1 MMTTNHSSR
10 LLAYLQLLRIP
21 NVFTAVADVTMGFLF
36 VGQSVQQFPLSFIA
50 IVAASSC
57 LYLAGMVLNDV
68 FDFEVDL
75 AERPQRPL
83 PSGRISRKT
92 ATVLGLSLMATGLTF
107 GWLAGFIHGGPY
119 PLRSGI
125 LATLLAVMIVLY
137 DGVVK
142 KTSLAPL
149 AMGACRLFNVLF
161 GMSVA
166 VNLDSLLGYTPA
178 QWLIAGGFGVYIVG
192 VTLFARE
199 EAVTSRRSNLVV
211 AACVMLTGIMML
223 GFFPWAS
230 LAPPTR
236 FTTAGAWPF
245 LLFILMASVI
255 RRCGFAIH
263 NPTPG
268 NVQVTIKQAILSLIV
283 LNAAIILAVAATV
296 PAVLVFS
303 LLIPTLLLGRWVY
316 ST

>member
-1 MMTTNHSSR
+1 MTKTHHSSS

-36 VGQSVQQFPLSFIA
+36 VGQSIQQSPLSF
-50 IVAASSC
+50 VAVVVASSC

-92 ATVLGLSLMATGLTF
+92 ATLLGLSLMAAGLTF
-107 GWLAGFIHGGPY
+107 GWLAGFFHGGPH
-119 PLRSGI
+119 PLRSGV

-149 AMGACRLFNVLF
+149 AMGSCRLLNVLF

-166 VNLDSLLGYTPA
+166 ANLNSLFGYTPA
-178 QWLIAGGFGVYIVG
+178 QWLIAGGFGIYIVG

-199 EAVTSRRSNLVV
+199 EAITSRRSALIV

-223 GFFPWAS
+223 GFFPWVPS
-230 LAPPTR
+230 APATR
-236 FTTAGAWPF
+236 FTIEGAWPF
-245 LLFILMASVI
+245 LLFILMVSVI

-263 NPTPG
+263 NPTPA

-283 LNAAIILAVAATV
+283 LNAAIILAVSGTV

-303 LLIPTLLLGRWVY
+303 LLIPTLLIGRWVY